1 MVASFKNNFENYA
14 RDAGDKRT
22 FNNKW
27 YANKALEILQEELN
41 NDNATIAFVMRD
53 LLNNNSSALADFKDL
68 YNKYYA
74 NQHDHKM
81 EERLKKITQK

>member
-1 MVASFKNNFENYA
+1 MVTSFKNNFENYA

-27 YANKALEILQEELN
+27 FPNKALEILQEELN

-53 LLNNNSSALADFKDL
+53 LLNNNSSTLADFKNLD
-68 YNKYYA
+68 NKYYA

-81 EERLKKITQK
+81 EERLKK